1 MFYPSIKIKKFRN
14 VKSPVRAHSND
25 AGLDLYVP
33 EPFTIKLEDNA
44 IVIPMGI
51 GIELEDG
58 YMAQLIERSSIGK
71 KGIILAKSPIDAG
84 YRGEIHAIIPTH
96 NGADFV
102 NMIKAG
108 ERLCQL
114 VITPVATP
122 EIIEVDEL
130 STSERGTGAFG
141 STGKA

>member
-14 VKSPVRAHSND
+14 VKSPIRAHKND

-33 EPFTIKLEDNA
+33 EPYTMIVEDNA
-44 IVIPMGI
+44 VVIPMGI

-58 YMAQLIERSSIGK
+58 FMAQLIERSSIGK

-84 YRGEIHAIIPTH
+84 YRGEIHAIIPT
-96 NGADFV
+96 NNPAKIAG
-102 NMIKAG
+102 MIKEG

-130 STSERGTGAFG
+130 SSSERGTGAFG